1 MVIKA
6 TIKKMFNNST
16 SLKAFV
22 DVEIDS
28 SVVIH
33 SVAVR
38 ESEKGLYVSMPYT
51 KWKNKNG
58 EDKQHDVVHPVT
70 SSARK
75 QIEEAVL
82 SAYEIHSRNN

>member
-6 TIKKMFNNST
+6 TIKKMFNNKP
-16 SLKAFV
+16 LKAFV

-33 SVAVR
+33 SVAVMK
-38 ESEKGLYVSMPYT
+38 SEKGLFVTMPYT
-51 KWKNKNG
+51 KWKNKDG
-58 EDKQHDVVHPVT
+58 EEKQHDVVHPIT
-70 SSARK
+70 ASARK

>member
-58 EDKQHDVVHPVT
+58 EDKQHDVVHPIT